1 MSNKYERF
9 ESVYTQGGA
18 FSTQL
23 EVWRDRET
31 GIEYLFAK
39 DGYGAGLTVL
49 LDKDGKPM
57 GACKDDTYALQHT
70 SMLNGKPRTE
80 EE

>member
-23 EVWRDRET
+23 EIWRDRET

-57 GACKDDTYALQHT
+57 GSNALQHT
-70 SMLNGKPRTE
+70 TMLNGKPRTE

>member
-9 ESVYTQGGA
+9 ESVFSQGGA

-23 EVWRDRET
+23 EIWRDKET

-57 GACKDDTYALQHT
+57 VANKSEGYALNHT
-70 SMLNGKPRTE
+70 TMVNGQPIE
-80 EE
+80 

>member
-23 EVWRDRET
+23 EIWRDKET

-39 DGYGAGLTVL
+39 DGYGAGLTAL
-49 LDKDGKPM
+49 LDRDGKPM
-57 GACKDDTYALQHT
+57 GAKKDDA
-70 SMLNGKPRTE
+70 
-80 EE
+80 